1 MWRGRPRPRLCTVSE
16 IMLTILTLVP
26 VVLIAAFA
34 MYLQY
39 RTLSEAR
46 RQSPLWKAMCI
57 LPVLAIGVFLLWAAM
72 RS

>member
-1 MWRGRPRPRLCTVSE
+1 MTF
-16 IMLTILTLVP
+16 LTLIP

-46 RQSPLWKAMCI
+46 RRNPVWRAFCVI
-57 LPVLAIGVFLLWAAM
+57 PVLAVGVFLVWIAF

>member
-1 MWRGRPRPRLCTVSE
+1 
-16 IMLTILTLVP
+16 MLTILALAP

-46 RQSPLWKAMCI
+46 RQRPLWKAMCV
-57 LPVLAIGVFLLWAAM
+57 LPVLAVGVFLVWIALRA
-72 RS
+72 

>member
-1 MWRGRPRPRLCTVSE
+1 
-16 IMLTILTLVP
+16 MLTVLTLIP
-26 VVLIAAFA
+26 VALIAAFA

-46 RQSPLWKAMCI
+46 RQRPLWKVMCI
-57 LPVLAIGVFLLWAAM
+57 LPVLAVGIFLVWAAL

>member
-1 MWRGRPRPRLCTVSE
+1 MR
-16 IMLTILTLVP
+16 TILVLIP
-26 VVLIAAFA
+26 VAFIAAFA

-46 RQSPLWKAMCI
+46 RKNPVWRLMCV
-57 LPVLAIGVFLLWAAM
+57 LPVLGVGVLLLWMAM

>member
-1 MWRGRPRPRLCTVSE
+1 
-16 IMLTILTLVP
+16 MLTIFALLP
-26 VVLIAAFA
+26 VVFLAAFA

-46 RQSPLWKAMCI
+46 RQRPLWKVMCI
-57 LPVLAIGVFLLWAAM
+57 LPVLTVGVFLIWIAL